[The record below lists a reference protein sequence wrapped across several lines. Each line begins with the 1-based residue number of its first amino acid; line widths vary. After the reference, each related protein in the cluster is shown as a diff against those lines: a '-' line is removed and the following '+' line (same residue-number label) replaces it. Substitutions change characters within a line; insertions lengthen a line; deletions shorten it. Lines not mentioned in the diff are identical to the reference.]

1 MSGDLDYRIPRPATV
16 TIAGIITLVPAIA
29 TVGFILFSMA
39 FFFTSMSRGLGLVA
53 IPFLL
58 IGLVMNMI
66 IPGLLAMVGIGLL
79 RLRPWARTTGV
90 VVSAVACVVILGQ
103 AFVTRSITWQS
114 GFGLFPVVTIALLLA
129 PSAREAFAEAREQ
142 QNL

>member
-1 MSGDLDYRIPRPATV
+1 MSQDLDYRIPRPVTV
-16 TIAGIITLVPAIA
+16 TIAGIITLAPAIVA
-29 TVGFILFSMA
+29 VGFTLFAMV
-39 FFFTSMSRGLGLVA
+39 FFVTSMSRGFGLIA
-53 IPFLL
+53 IPFVL
-58 IGLVMNMI
+58 IGLVMNML

-90 VVSAVACVVILGQ
+90 VVSAIACVAILGQ
-103 AFVTRSITWQS
+103 AWVTRAIGGWS
-114 GFGLFPVVTIALLLA
+114 GFGLLPAVAIVLLLT